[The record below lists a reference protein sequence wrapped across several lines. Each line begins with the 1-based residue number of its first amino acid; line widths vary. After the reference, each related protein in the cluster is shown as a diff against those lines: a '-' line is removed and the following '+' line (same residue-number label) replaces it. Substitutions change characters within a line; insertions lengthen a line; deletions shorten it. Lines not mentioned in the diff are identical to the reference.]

1 MIPQTDA
8 TDRQIC
14 QFQTSRGIWIPQII
28 PQILQPP
35 RKLLLN
41 VFCFSNTNAPRP
53 ARSFCSTLASS
64 CSGRDGVCSG
74 APAEG
79 EAHALGDLSNA
90 LVAAVE
96 VGLGGRGGMRP
107 LRGRGGDAGGWTRLR
122 DGENVVDV

>member
-1 MIPQTDA
+1 MPVPNISWYLDPPNHPPNSP
-8 TDRQIC
+8 
-14 QFQTSRGIWIPQII
+14 TSQKAPAKRV
-28 PQILQPP
+28 L
-35 RKLLLN
+35 
-41 VFCFSNTNAPRP
+41 CFSNTNAPRP

-107 LRGRGGDAGGWTRLR
+107 LRGRGRGGDAGGWTRLR